1 MGQRLVVDVNDGDR
15 TLCKI
20 HYHWSAYTVSA
31 FEELA
36 TLADI
41 LAPLRDAYQSLTP
54 DERRREVVATLARGL
69 VARGG
74 GINGTDEP
82 ITLTLQLPMFA
93 GQTVKYYT
101 DEAKKPGEIIPNSI
115 LKELKVNK
123 KGEAKVTIQPMGG
136 IILM

>member
-1 MGQRLVVDVNDGDR
+1 MTANVRSDFSN
-15 TLCKI
+15 
-20 HYHWSAYTVSA
+20 
-31 FEELA
+31 
-36 TLADI
+36 
-41 LAPLRDAYQSLTP
+41 
-54 DERRREVVATLARGL
+54 GL
-69 VARGG
+69 SFNAVLE
-74 GINGTDEP
+74 NGTDEP